1 MKRSGP
7 RGSAKIIKKNGRQIV
22 MVAALPEFVS
32 VFFLLF
38 PLCLCVTEPPP
49 PGGESGR
56 VQNLE
61 FDESHLERGLK
72 GSLKKAGR

>member
-32 VFFLLF
+32 LFF

-56 VQNLE
+56 VQNLG

-72 GSLKKAGR
+72 GSPKKSG